1 MGVDNTHDE
10 AMEVQPEE
18 KVAKPRKR
26 KSATK
31 KAKTPDL
38 GELNINQ
45 TQEGP
50 IEEASGAVKKKR
62 SGSKKKKTTTSGKK
76 RSTNGKKTKSVKAKA
91 LATEDSTESASIS
104 ELELQPTGQAEI
116 SKVKVEVLPKASA
129 ANVKSQLTILKEPTT
144 MNLQGAKV
152 KTDGSQTVCARV
164 EAVQEAV
171 LPLRAIKVRNV
182 VGVIRDLVTEII
194 PNKVIVQGIVHEQLF
209 FVGTDNLVHHLADD
223 IHFSTFLDIPGV
235 QPGMNAQVS
244 ARIEEIITEMGPGGE
259 SIIKKIIIEVFVKVT
274 ETVQVNV
281 VTGDG
286 PTLLLKEVIGENTA
300 QTLIE
305 ADVTLE
311 FPAIKVDEITGD
323 IRNLEIE
330 VIKDKV
336 IIQGI
341 LHKQIFFVDTN
352 NLERHQMEELHF
364 SLFVDVPGA
373 VPGMEVQVQS
383 RIEAIFF
390 HLVNE
395 TTLRQKAVLEFFVK
409 VTERIRLPVALGT
422 GPLFKVEEFVGENT
436 VQDLSETIIT
446 LPLAA
451 VKVREIVAR
460 LQNIETHV
468 IQDKVIVQG
477 IIHKQI
483 FFISTG
489 DNIERHLAEDIP
501 FSLFLDIPGAV
512 PGDNVHITPI
522 IEAIFFDLI
531 SPTELR
537 QKVIFAINA
546 VVTRT
551 IQLNLVLGQERPLFK
566 MEQVVGENTK
576 QVLVVRR
583 EQIPQQQQVSVTR
596 VTIVFPGAE
605 VIGQQQIILRNTFEL
620 PVTAIKIKEITG
632 IITDLTARIILDGV
646 VVEGVVVKT
655 IFFVDSDNIVRSITE
670 RIPFSILV
678 SIPGIQPEQA
688 IEATVDIE
696 NISFTLNK
704 EKNEVTQIV
713 VLRATVR
720 GTEEPQPG
728 VSVVTNVT
736 GPGIETET
744 IRVRA
749 LVLTP
754 EGAVFQEFDVV
765 TDVSG
770 PGVISVTKRVISLD
784 VVGDGNPNPV
794 PVEVVTDVR
803 LA

>member
-10 AMEVQPEE
+10 TMELQPEE
-18 KVAKPRKR
+18 EVTKKPRKKR
-26 KSATK
+26 SATK
-31 KAKTPDL
+31 KAKNPDS

-45 TQEGP
+45 NPENP
-50 IEEASGAVKKKR
+50 SEAETGTTKKKR
-62 SGSKKKKTTTSGKK
+62 SGSKKKKTSTTSGKK
-76 RSTNGKKTKSVKAKA
+76 RSSKKTKAVKAIA
-91 LATEDSTESASIS
+91 LAAEDSNESPQESD
-104 ELELQPTGQAEI
+104 ELQPTGQAEVN
-116 SKVKVEVLPKASA
+116 KVKVEVLPKVA
-129 ANVKSQLTILKEPTT
+129 AADVESQLTILKEPAT
-144 MNLQGAKV
+144 MNLHGAKV
-152 KTDGSQTVCARV
+152 QTSGSPKVNTRV
-164 EAVQEAV
+164 EAVREAV

-182 VGVIRDLVTEII
+182 TGEIRNIVTEII
-194 PNKVIVQGIVHEQLF
+194 PNKVIVQGVVHEQLF
-209 FVGTDNLVHHLADD
+209 FVGTDNLVHHLSDD
-223 IHFSTFLDIPGV
+223 VHFSTFLDVPGV
-235 QPGMNAQVS
+235 QPGMNAQVT
-244 ARIEEIITEMGPGGE
+244 ARIEEIITELAPDGL

-274 ETVQVNV
+274 ETVQVNLA
-281 VTGDG
+281 TGDG
-286 PTLLLKEVIGENTA
+286 PTLLLKEVVGENTA

-305 ADVTLE
+305 TDVALE
-311 FPAIKVDEITGD
+311 HPAIKVDEITGD
-323 IRNLEIE
+323 IRNLEVE

-341 LHKQIFFVDTN
+341 FHKQIFFVDTN
-352 NLERHQMEELHF
+352 NLERHQMEEIPF

-373 VPGMEVQVQS
+373 VPGMDVQVQS

-390 HLVNE
+390 KLINE
-395 TTLRQKAVLEFFVK
+395 NTLRQKAVLEFFVK
-409 VTERIRLPVALGT
+409 VTETIRLQVAVGA

-436 VQDLSETIIT
+436 VQDLSETVIT
-446 LPLAA
+446 LPVAA
-451 VKVREIVAR
+451 VKVREIVAQLR
-460 LQNIETHV
+460 NIVTHI

-483 FFISTG
+483 FFIDT

-512 PGDNVHITPI
+512 PGDNVQIKPI
-522 IEAIFFDLI
+522 IEAIFFDLL

-546 VVTRT
+546 VITRT
-551 IQLNLVLGQERPLFK
+551 LQLNLVLGEDRPLFK
-566 MEQVVGENTK
+566 LEQVVGENTK

-583 EQIPQQQQVSVTR
+583 EQIQEQVNVTR

-620 PVTAIKIKEITG
+620 PVTAIKIKEIQA
-632 IITDLTARIILDGV
+632 IITDLTARVILDGV
-646 VVEGVVVKT
+646 VVEGIVEKT
-655 IFFVDSDNIVRSITE
+655 IFFVDCDNIVRSITE

-678 SIPGIQPEQA
+678 SVPGIQPDQA
-688 IEATVDIE
+688 VEATVDIE
-696 NISFTLNK
+696 NISFNLDK
-704 EKNEVTQIV
+704 KRNEVTQII

-728 VSVVTNVT
+728 VSVVTSVT
-736 GPGIETET
+736 GPGIVTET

-765 TDVSG
+765 TDVRG
-770 PGVISVTKRVISLD
+770 PGVINVTKRVIPLD
-784 VVGDGNPNPV
+784 VVNDGNPNPV
-794 PVEVVTDVR
+794 PVEVVTDVQ

>member
-1 MGVDNTHDE
+1 
-10 AMEVQPEE
+10 MEVDQTDLEKMEIQEEE
-18 KVAKPRKR
+18 KPKKRRKPATRRK
-26 KSATK
+26 KN
-31 KAKTPDL
+31 PDA
-38 GELNINQ
+38 GELNIN
-45 TQEGP
+45 
-50 IEEASGAVKKKR
+50 EAQDSPEPVETLETESGTVKKKK
-62 SGSKKKKTTTSGKK
+62 SGPKKKKSTTTNGKK
-76 RSTNGKKTKSVKAKA
+76 RSTKKKSVKATA
-91 LATEDSTESASIS
+91 LVTDASIEADS
-104 ELELQPTGQAEI
+104 VPEQELQPTGQAEV
-116 SKVKVEVLPKASA
+116 SKVKVEVLPKLSA
-129 ANVKSQLTILKEPTT
+129 ADVQSQLSLLKEPAA
-144 MNLQGAKV
+144 MNLQGAKI
-152 KTDGSQTVCARV
+152 KTNGSQTIKARV

-182 VGVIRDLVTEII
+182 TGEIRNIVTEII
-194 PNKVIVQGIVHEQLF
+194 PNKVIVQGVVHEQLF

-223 IHFSTFLDIPGV
+223 IHFSTFLDIPGA
-235 QPGMNAQVS
+235 QPGMNAQVL
-244 ARIEEIITEMGPGGE
+244 ARIEDIISELADNGE

-274 ETVQVNV
+274 ETVQVNLA
-281 VTGDG
+281 TGDG

-305 ADVTLE
+305 ADVVLE
-311 FPAIKVDEITGD
+311 YPAIKVDEITGD
-323 IRNLEIE
+323 IRNLEVE

-352 NLERHQMEELHF
+352 NLERHQMEELPF

-373 VPGMEVQVQS
+373 VPGMDVQVQS

-390 HLVNE
+390 NLISE

-409 VTERIRLPVALGT
+409 VTESVRQQVAVGN

-436 VQDLSETIIT
+436 VQDLSETTIT
-446 LPLAA
+446 LPVAA
-451 VKVREIVAR
+451 IKVREIVAQLR
-460 LQNIETHV
+460 NLVTHV
-468 IQDKVIVQG
+468 IHDKVIVQG

-483 FFISTG
+483 FFISTE
-489 DNIERHLAEDIP
+489 NIERHLAEDIP

-512 PGDNVHITPI
+512 PGDNVHIAPI

-551 IQLNLVLGQERPLFK
+551 LQINLVLSDDRPLFK
-566 MEQVVGENTK
+566 LEQVVGENTK
-576 QVLVVRR
+576 QVLVIRK
-583 EQIPQQQQVSVTR
+583 EQIQEQINVTR
-596 VTIVFPGAE
+596 VTIIFPGAE

-620 PVTAIKIKEITG
+620 PVTAIKIKEIQAV
-632 IITDLTARIILDGV
+632 ITDLTARVILDGV
-646 VVEGVVVKT
+646 VVEGVVEKT
-655 IFFVDSDNIVRSITE
+655 IFFVDADNIVRSITE

-678 SIPGIQPEQA
+678 SIPGIQPDQA
-688 IEATVDIE
+688 VEATVDIE
-696 NISFTLNK
+696 NISFSLDK
-704 EKNEVTQIV
+704 KRNEVTQII

-728 VSVVTNVT
+728 VSVVTSVT
-736 GPGIETET
+736 GSGIVTET

-765 TDVSG
+765 TDVRG
-770 PGVISVTKRVISLD
+770 PGIINVTKRVIPLD
-784 VVGDGNPNPV
+784 VVNDGNPNPV
-794 PVEVVTDVR
+794 PVEVVTDVQ
-803 LA
+803 LV

>member
-1 MGVDNTHDE
+1 
-10 AMEVQPEE
+10 MEVDQTDLEKIEILEEE
-18 KVAKPRKR
+18 KPKKRR
-26 KSATK
+26 KSTTRK
-31 KAKTPDL
+31 KKNPDA
-38 GELNINQ
+38 GELNIN
-45 TQEGP
+45 
-50 IEEASGAVKKKR
+50 EAQDSPAPVETLETESGTVKKKR
-62 SGSKKKKTTTSGKK
+62 NGAKKRKTTTTNGKK
-76 RSTNGKKTKSVKAKA
+76 RSTKRKTVKATA
-91 LATEDSTESASIS
+91 LVTDDSIESNSVP
-104 ELELQPTGQAEI
+104 EQELQPTGQAEV
-116 SKVKVEVLPKASA
+116 SKVKVEVLPKPSA
-129 ANVKSQLTILKEPTT
+129 ADVQSQLSILKEPAA

-152 KTDGSQTVCARV
+152 TTNGSETIKATV
-164 EAVQEAV
+164 EAVHEAV

-182 VGVIRDLVTEII
+182 TGEIRNIVTEII
-194 PNKVIVQGIVHEQLF
+194 PNKVIVQGVVHEQLF

-223 IHFSTFLDIPGV
+223 IHFSTFLDIPGA
-235 QPGMNAQVS
+235 QPGMNAQVL
-244 ARIEEIITEMGPGGE
+244 ARIEDIITELADNGQ

-274 ETVQVNV
+274 ETVQVNLAI
-281 VTGDG
+281 GDG

-305 ADVTLE
+305 ADVALE
-311 FPAIKVDEITGD
+311 YPAIKVDEITGD
-323 IRNLEIE
+323 IRNLEVE

-352 NLERHQMEELHF
+352 NLERHQMEELPF

-373 VPGMEVQVQS
+373 VPGMDVQIQS

-390 HLVNE
+390 NLISE
-395 TTLRQKAVLEFFVK
+395 TILRQKAVLEFFVK
-409 VTERIRLPVALGT
+409 VTENVRQQVVVGN

-436 VQDLSETIIT
+436 VQDLSETTIT
-446 LPLAA
+446 LPVAA
-451 VKVREIVAR
+451 VKVREIVAQLR
-460 LQNIETHV
+460 NLVTHV
-468 IQDKVIVQG
+468 IHDKVIVQG

-483 FFISTG
+483 FFISTE
-489 DNIERHLAEDIP
+489 NIERHLAEDIP

-512 PGDNVHITPI
+512 PGDNVHIKPI

-551 IQLNLVLGQERPLFK
+551 LQINLVLGEGRPLFK
-566 MEQVVGENTK
+566 LEQVVGENTK

-583 EQIPQQQQVSVTR
+583 EQIQEQVNVTR

-620 PVTAIKIKEITG
+620 PVTAIKIKEIQAV
-632 IITDLTARIILDGV
+632 ITDLTARVILDGV
-646 VVEGVVVKT
+646 VVEGVVEKT
-655 IFFVDSDNIVRSITE
+655 IFFVDTDDIVRSITE

-678 SIPGIQPEQA
+678 SIPGIQPDQVV
-688 IEATVDIE
+688 EATVDIE
-696 NISFTLNK
+696 NISFSLDK
-704 EKNEVTQIV
+704 KRNEVTQII
-713 VLRATVR
+713 VLRATVQ

-728 VSVVTNVT
+728 VSVVTSVT
-736 GPGIETET
+736 GPGIATET

-765 TDVSG
+765 TDVRG
-770 PGVISVTKRVISLD
+770 PGVINVTKRVIPLD
-784 VVGDGNPNPV
+784 VVNDGNPNPV
-794 PVEVVTDVR
+794 PVEVVTDVQ

>member
-10 AMEVQPEE
+10 TLELQPEE
-18 KVAKPRKR
+18 EVTKKPRKR
-26 KSATK
+26 RSATK
-31 KAKTPDL
+31 KAKNPDP

-45 TQEGP
+45 NPENPLAKETGTT
-50 IEEASGAVKKKR
+50 KKKR
-62 SGSKKKKTTTSGKK
+62 SGSRKKKTSTTSSKK
-76 RSTNGKKTKSVKAKA
+76 RSSKKSKAVKAVA
-91 LATEDSTESASIS
+91 LAAENSDESPQES
-104 ELELQPTGQAEI
+104 EELQPTGQAEV
-116 SKVKVEVLPKASA
+116 SKVKVEVLPKEA
-129 ANVKSQLTILKEPTT
+129 ATNVESQLTILKEPAT

-152 KTDGSQTVCARV
+152 QTSGSPMVNTRV
-164 EAVQEAV
+164 EAVGEAV

-182 VGVIRDLVTEII
+182 TGEIRNIVTEII

-209 FVGTDNLVHHLADD
+209 FVGTDNLVHHLSDD
-223 IHFSTFLDIPGV
+223 VHFSTFLDVPGV
-235 QPGMNAQVS
+235 QPGMNAQVT
-244 ARIEEIITEMGPGGE
+244 ARIEEIITELAPDGL

-274 ETVQVNV
+274 ETVQVNLA
-281 VTGDG
+281 TGDG
-286 PTLLLKEVIGENTA
+286 PTLLLKEVVGENTA
-300 QTLIE
+300 QTLLENDI
-305 ADVTLE
+305 TLE
-311 FPAIKVDEITGD
+311 HPAIKVDEITGD
-323 IRNLEIE
+323 IRNLEVE

-352 NLERHQMEELHF
+352 NLERHQMEEIPF

-373 VPGMEVQVQS
+373 VPGMDVQVQS

-390 HLVNE
+390 KLINE

-409 VTERIRLPVALGT
+409 VTETIRLQVAVGT

-436 VQDLSETIIT
+436 VQDLSETVIT
-446 LPLAA
+446 LPVAA
-451 VKVREIVAR
+451 IKVREIVAQLR
-460 LQNIETHV
+460 NIVTHV

-483 FFISTG
+483 FFIST

-512 PGDNVHITPI
+512 PGDNVQLKPI
-522 IEAIFFDLI
+522 IEAIFFDLL

-546 VVTRT
+546 VITRT
-551 IQLNLVLGQERPLFK
+551 LQLNLVLGEGRPLFK
-566 MEQVVGENTK
+566 LEQVVGENTK
-576 QVLVVRR
+576 QVLVIRK
-583 EQIPQQQQVSVTR
+583 EQIQEQVNVTR

-620 PVTAIKIKEITG
+620 PVTAIKIKEIQA
-632 IITDLTARIILDGV
+632 IITDLTARVILDGV
-646 VVEGVVVKT
+646 VVEGIVEKT
-655 IFFVDSDNIVRSITE
+655 IFFVDVDNIVRSITE

-678 SIPGIQPEQA
+678 SVPGIQPDQTV
-688 IEATVDIE
+688 EAMVDIE
-696 NISFTLNK
+696 NISFNLDK
-704 EKNEVTQIV
+704 KRNEVTQII

-728 VSVVTNVT
+728 VSVVTSVT
-736 GPGIETET
+736 GPGIVTET

-770 PGVISVTKRVISLD
+770 PGVINVTKRVIQLD
-784 VVGDGNPNPV
+784 VVDDGNPNPV
-794 PVEVVTDVR
+794 PVEVVTDVQ

>member
-10 AMEVQPEE
+10 TMELQPEE
-18 KVAKPRKR
+18 GVTKKPRKKR
-26 KSATK
+26 SATK
-31 KAKTPDL
+31 KAKSPDP
-38 GELNINQ
+38 GELNIDQNP
-45 TQEGP
+45 ENP
-50 IEEASGAVKKKR
+50 SAAEAGTTKKKR
-62 SGSKKKKTTTSGKK
+62 SGSRKKKTSTTSGKK
-76 RSTNGKKTKSVKAKA
+76 RSSKKTKAVKAVA
-91 LATEDSTESASIS
+91 LAVENSNESSQES
-104 ELELQPTGQAEI
+104 DELQPTGQAEV
-116 SKVKVEVLPKASA
+116 SKVKVEVLPKVA
-129 ANVKSQLTILKEPTT
+129 AADVESQLTILKEPAT
-144 MNLQGAKV
+144 MNLHGAKV
-152 KTDGSQTVCARV
+152 QTSSSPMVNTRV
-164 EAVQEAV
+164 EAVGEAV

-182 VGVIRDLVTEII
+182 TGEIRNIVTEII

-209 FVGTDNLVHHLADD
+209 FVGTDNLVHHLSDD
-223 IHFSTFLDIPGV
+223 IHFSTFLDVPGV
-235 QPGMNAQVS
+235 QPGMNAQVT
-244 ARIEEIITEMGPGGE
+244 ARIEEIITELAPDGL

-274 ETVQVNV
+274 ETVQVSLA
-281 VTGDG
+281 TGDG
-286 PTLLLKEVIGENTA
+286 PTLLLKEVVGENTA
-300 QTLIE
+300 QTLLE
-305 ADVTLE
+305 NDVALE
-311 FPAIKVDEITGD
+311 HSAIKVDEITGD
-323 IRNLEIE
+323 IRNLEVE

-352 NLERHQMEELHF
+352 NLERHQMEEIPF

-373 VPGMEVQVQS
+373 VPGMDVQVQS

-390 HLVNE
+390 KLINE

-409 VTERIRLPVALGT
+409 VTETIRLQVAVGT

-436 VQDLSETIIT
+436 VQDLSETVIT
-446 LPLAA
+446 LPVAA
-451 VKVREIVAR
+451 VKVREIVAQLR
-460 LQNIETHV
+460 NIVTHV

-483 FFISTG
+483 FFIDT

-512 PGDNVHITPI
+512 PGDNVHIKPI
-522 IEAIFFDLI
+522 IEAIFFDLL

-546 VVTRT
+546 VITRT
-551 IQLNLVLGQERPLFK
+551 LQLNLVLGEDRPLFK
-566 MEQVVGENTK
+566 LEQVVGENTK
-576 QVLVVRR
+576 QVLVVRK
-583 EQIPQQQQVSVTR
+583 EQIQEQVNVTR

-620 PVTAIKIKEITG
+620 PVTAIKIKEIQA
-632 IITDLTARIILDGV
+632 IITDLTARVILDGV
-646 VVEGVVVKT
+646 VVEGIVEKT
-655 IFFVDSDNIVRSITE
+655 IFFVDCDNIVRSITE

-678 SIPGIQPEQA
+678 SVPGIQPDQA
-688 IEATVDIE
+688 VEATVDIE
-696 NISFTLNK
+696 NISFSLDK
-704 EKNEVTQIV
+704 KRNEVTQII

-728 VSVVTNVT
+728 VSVVTSVT
-736 GPGIETET
+736 GPGIVTET

-765 TDVSG
+765 TDVRG
-770 PGVISVTKRVISLD
+770 PGVINVTKRVIPLD
-784 VVGDGNPNPV
+784 VVNDGNPNPV
-794 PVEVVTDVR
+794 PVEVVTDVQ

>member
-10 AMEVQPEE
+10 TMELQPEE
-18 KVAKPRKR
+18 GVTKKPRKKR
-26 KSATK
+26 SATK
-31 KAKTPDL
+31 KAKNPDP
-38 GELNINQ
+38 GELNIDQNP
-45 TQEGP
+45 ENP
-50 IEEASGAVKKKR
+50 SAAEAGTTKKKR
-62 SGSKKKKTTTSGKK
+62 SGSRKKKTSTTSGKK
-76 RSTNGKKTKSVKAKA
+76 RSSKKTKAVKAVA
-91 LATEDSTESASIS
+91 LAVENSNESSQES
-104 ELELQPTGQAEI
+104 DELQPTGQAEV
-116 SKVKVEVLPKASA
+116 SKVKVEVLPKVA
-129 ANVKSQLTILKEPTT
+129 AADVESQLTILKEPAT
-144 MNLQGAKV
+144 MNLHGAKV
-152 KTDGSQTVCARV
+152 QTSSSPMVNTRV
-164 EAVQEAV
+164 EAVGEAV

-182 VGVIRDLVTEII
+182 TGEIRNIVTEII

-209 FVGTDNLVHHLADD
+209 FVGTDNLVHHLSDD
-223 IHFSTFLDIPGV
+223 IHFSTFLDVPGV
-235 QPGMNAQVS
+235 QPGMNAQVT
-244 ARIEEIITEMGPGGE
+244 ARIEEIITELAPDGL

-274 ETVQVNV
+274 ETVQVSLA
-281 VTGDG
+281 TGDG
-286 PTLLLKEVIGENTA
+286 PTLLLKEVVGENTA
-300 QTLIE
+300 QTLLE
-305 ADVTLE
+305 NDVALE
-311 FPAIKVDEITGD
+311 HSAIKVDEITGD
-323 IRNLEIE
+323 IRNLEVE

-352 NLERHQMEELHF
+352 NLERHQMEEIPF

-373 VPGMEVQVQS
+373 VPGMDVQVQS

-390 HLVNE
+390 KLINE

-409 VTERIRLPVALGT
+409 VTETIRLQVAVGT

-436 VQDLSETIIT
+436 VQDLSETVIT
-446 LPLAA
+446 LPVAA
-451 VKVREIVAR
+451 VKVREIVAQLR
-460 LQNIETHV
+460 NIVTHV

-483 FFISTG
+483 FFIDT

-512 PGDNVHITPI
+512 PGDNVHIKPI
-522 IEAIFFDLI
+522 IEAIFFDLL

-546 VVTRT
+546 VITRT
-551 IQLNLVLGQERPLFK
+551 LQLNLVLGEDRPLFK
-566 MEQVVGENTK
+566 LEQVVGENTK
-576 QVLVVRR
+576 QVLVVRK
-583 EQIPQQQQVSVTR
+583 EQIQEQVNVTR

-620 PVTAIKIKEITG
+620 PVTAIKIKEIQA
-632 IITDLTARIILDGV
+632 IITDLTARVILDGV
-646 VVEGVVVKT
+646 VVEGIVEKT
-655 IFFVDSDNIVRSITE
+655 IFFVDCDNIVRSITE

-678 SIPGIQPEQA
+678 SVPGIQPDQA
-688 IEATVDIE
+688 VEATVDIE
-696 NISFTLNK
+696 NISFSLDK
-704 EKNEVTQIV
+704 KRNEVTQII

-728 VSVVTNVT
+728 VSVVTSVT
-736 GPGIETET
+736 GPGIVTET

-765 TDVSG
+765 TDVRG
-770 PGVISVTKRVISLD
+770 PGVINVTKRVIPLD
-784 VVGDGNPNPV
+784 VVNDGNPNPV
-794 PVEVVTDVR
+794 PVEVVTDVQ

>member
-1 MGVDNTHDE
+1 MGVDNSNDE
-10 AMEVQPEE
+10 TMEVQPEE
-18 KVAKPRKR
+18 KVKKPRKR
-26 KSATK
+26 RSATK
-31 KAKTPDL
+31 KVTDPDPR
-38 GELNINQ
+38 ELNINLNQ
-45 TQEGP
+45 TDSTEEGT
-50 IEEASGAVKKKR
+50 GAVKKKR
-62 SGSKKKKTTTSGKK
+62 SGSKKKKTTTTNSKK
-76 RSTNGKKTKSVKAKA
+76 RSSKKIKTVKAIA
-91 LATEDSTESASIS
+91 LAEDDSNESAEKS
-104 ELELQPTGQAEI
+104 ELELQPTGQAEV
-116 SKVKVEVLPKASA
+116 SKVKVEVLPKPSA
-129 ANVKSQLTILKEPTT
+129 ADVESQLTLLKEPSV
-144 MNLQGAKV
+144 MNLRGAKV
-152 KTDGSQTVCARV
+152 RSADSPTVNTRV
-164 EAVQEAV
+164 EAVREAV

-182 VGVIRDLVTEII
+182 TGEIRNIVTEII

-244 ARIEEIITEMGPGGE
+244 ARIEDIITELAPDGL

-274 ETVQVNV
+274 ETVQVNLA
-281 VTGDG
+281 TGDG

-305 ADVTLE
+305 AEVDLE
-311 FPAIKVDEITGD
+311 IPAIKVDEIKGD
-323 IRNLEIE
+323 IRDLEIE

-341 LHKQIFFVDTN
+341 LHKQLFFVDTN
-352 NLERHQMEELHF
+352 NLERHQMEELPF
-364 SLFVDVPGA
+364 SLFVDLPGA
-373 VPGMEVQVQS
+373 VPGMDVQVQS

-390 HLVNE
+390 NLVDEN
-395 TTLRQKAVLEFFVK
+395 TLRQKAVLEFFVK
-409 VTERIRLPVALGT
+409 VTENVRLQVALGT

-436 VQDLSETIIT
+436 VQDLSETIVT
-446 LPLAA
+446 LPVAA
-451 VKVREIVAR
+451 VKVREIVAQLR
-460 LQNIETHV
+460 NLVTHV
-468 IQDKVIVQG
+468 IHDKVIVQG

-483 FFISTG
+483 FFIST

-501 FSLFLDIPGAV
+501 FSLFLDIPGAT
-512 PGDNVHITPI
+512 PGDNVHIKPI

-551 IQLNLVLGQERPLFK
+551 LQINLVLGEGRPLFK
-566 MEQVVGENTK
+566 LEQVVGENTK
-576 QVLVVRR
+576 QVLVIRR
-583 EQIPQQQQVSVTR
+583 ERIQEQINVTR

-605 VIGQQQIILRNTFEL
+605 VIGEQQIILRNTFEL
-620 PVTAIKIKEITG
+620 PVNAIKIKEIQA
-632 IITDLTARIILDGV
+632 IITDLTAKVIPDGV
-646 VVEGVVVKT
+646 VVEGVVEKT
-655 IFFVDSDNIVRSITE
+655 VFFVDCDNIVRSITE

-678 SIPGIQPEQA
+678 SIPGIRPDQRV
-688 IEATVDIE
+688 EATVDIE
-696 NISFTLNK
+696 NISFNLDK
-704 EKNEVTQIV
+704 KRNEVTQVV

-720 GTEEPQPG
+720 GAEEPQPG

-736 GPGIETET
+736 GPGIVTER

-754 EGAVFQEFDVV
+754 EGAIFQEFDVV

-770 PGVISVTKRVISLD
+770 PGVISVTKRVIPLD
-784 VVGDGNPNPV
+784 VVNDGNPNPV
-794 PVEVVTDVR
+794 PVEVVTDVQ

>member
-1 MGVDNTHDE
+1 MGVDHSNDE
-10 AMEVQPEE
+10 ELEVQPE
-18 KVAKPRKR
+18 KVVKPKRR

-31 KAKTPDL
+31 KAKDPDL

-45 TQEGP
+45 TENP
-50 IEEASGAVKKKR
+50 PVEDSGTAKKK
-62 SGSKKKKTTTSGKK
+62 SNGSKKKKTGTKGKK
-76 RSTNGKKTKSVKAKA
+76 GSTKTKSVKVTA
-91 LATEDSTESASIS
+91 LANEDPKESAQKP
-104 ELELQPTGQAEI
+104 ELELEPTGQAQV
-116 SKVKVEVLPKASA
+116 SNVKVEVLPKVA
-129 ANVKSQLTILKEPTT
+129 ATNVESKLTILREPAAI
-144 MNLQGAKV
+144 NLQGAKV
-152 KTDGSQTVCARV
+152 QTNKSQTVNARV

-182 VGVIRDLVTEII
+182 TGEIRNVVTEII
-194 PNKVIVQGIVHEQLF
+194 PNKVIVQGVVHEQLF

-244 ARIEEIITEMGPGGE
+244 ARIEEIITELATNGE
-259 SIIKKIIIEVFVKVT
+259 SIVKKIIIEVFVKVT
-274 ETVQVNV
+274 ETVQVNLM
-281 VTGDG
+281 TGEG
-286 PTLLLKEVIGENTA
+286 PTLLLKEVVGENTA
-300 QTLIE
+300 QTLLE
-305 ADVTLE
+305 NDVTLE
-311 FPAIKVDEITGD
+311 SAAIKIDEITGD
-323 IRNLEIE
+323 IRNVEVE

-352 NLERHQMEELHF
+352 NLERHQMEEIPF
-364 SLFVDVPGA
+364 SLFVDIPGA
-373 VPGMEVQVQS
+373 VPGMDVQVQP

-390 HLVNE
+390 NLIDA

-409 VTERIRLPVALGT
+409 VTENVRLPVRVGS
-422 GPLFKVEEFVGENT
+422 GPLFKVEEFIGENT
-436 VQDLSETIIT
+436 VQDLSETVVT
-446 LPLAA
+446 LPTPAI
-451 VKVREIVAR
+451 KVREIVAQLR
-460 LQNIETHV
+460 NLVTHV
-468 IQDKVIVQG
+468 IRDKVIVQG

-483 FFISTG
+483 FFIST

-501 FSLFLDIPGAV
+501 FSLFLDIPDIV

-531 SPTELR
+531 SPVELR

-551 IQLNLVLGQERPLFK
+551 LQLNLVLGEGRPLFK

-583 EQIPQQQQVSVTR
+583 EQIQQQVSVTR

-620 PVTAIKIKEITG
+620 PVTAIKIKEIKA
-632 IITDLTARIILDGV
+632 IVTDLTARVILDGV
-646 VVEGVVVKT
+646 VVEGVVEKT

-678 SIPGIQPEQA
+678 SIPGIQPDQA

-696 NISFTLNK
+696 NISFSLNK
-704 EKNEVTQIV
+704 ERNEVTQIV
-713 VLRATVR
+713 VLKATVTA
-720 GTEEPQPG
+720 TEPPPPG
-728 VSVVTNVT
+728 VSVVTDVT
-736 GPGIETET
+736 GPGITT
-744 IRVRA
+744 KKIRVRA

-754 EGAVFQEFDVV
+754 EGAVFQEIDVV

-770 PGVISVTKRVISLD
+770 PGIISVTKQVISLD

-794 PVEVVTDVR
+794 PVEVVTDVQI
-803 LA
+803 A

>member
-1 MGVDNTHDE
+1 MGVDHTKDE
-10 AMEVQPEE
+10 EMEIQQEE
-18 KVAKPRKR
+18 VIKPKKR

-31 KAKTPDL
+31 KAKTLDS
-38 GELNINQ
+38 GELNIDQ
-45 TQEGP
+45 TKESP
-50 IEEASGAVKKKR
+50 IDEESGTVKKKK
-62 SGSKKKKTTTSGKK
+62 SGTKKKKTTTKGKK
-76 RSTNGKKTKSVKAKA
+76 RNTKIKSLKVTA
-91 LATEDSTESASIS
+91 LSEELNEAAQVPE
-104 ELELQPTGQAEI
+104 ELEPTGQAEI
-116 SKVKVEVLPKASA
+116 SKVKVEVLPNKTA
-129 ANVKSQLTILKEPTT
+129 ADVKSQLTILKEPAAV
-144 MNLQGAKV
+144 NLQGAKV
-152 KTDGSQTVCARV
+152 QANGSQTINARV
-164 EAVQEAV
+164 EAVQDAI

-182 VGVIRDLVTEII
+182 TGEIRNIVTEII
-194 PNKVIVQGIVHEQLF
+194 PNKVIVQGVVHEQLF

-223 IHFSTFLDIPGV
+223 IHFSTFLDVPGV

-244 ARIEEIITEMGPGGE
+244 ARIEEIITELAPNGE
-259 SIIKKIIIEVFVKVT
+259 SIVKKIIIEVFVKVT
-274 ETVQVNV
+274 ETVQVNL

-286 PTLLLKEVIGENTA
+286 PTLLLKEVVGENTA

-305 ADVTLE
+305 TDVTLD

-323 IRNLEIE
+323 IRNIEVE

-352 NLERHQMEELHF
+352 NLERHQMEEVPF

-373 VPGMEVQVQS
+373 VPGMDVQVQS

-390 HLVNE
+390 NLVNE

-409 VTERIRLPVALGT
+409 VTENIRLQVVVGT
-422 GPLFKVEEFVGENT
+422 GPLFKVEEFVGEKT

-446 LPLAA
+446 LPIAA
-451 VKVREIVAR
+451 IKVREIVAQLR
-460 LQNIETHV
+460 NIVTHV

-483 FFISTG
+483 FFIST

-501 FSLFLDIPGAV
+501 FSLFLDIPETV
-512 PGDNVHITPI
+512 PGDNVHVTPI

-551 IQLNLVLGQERPLFK
+551 LQLNLVLGEGRPLFK
-566 MEQVVGENTK
+566 VEQVVGENTK

-583 EQIPQQQQVSVTR
+583 EQIRRQVNVTR

-620 PVTAIKIKEITG
+620 PVTAIKIKEIKAV
-632 IITDLTARIILDGV
+632 ITDLTARVILDGV

-655 IFFVDSDNIVRSITE
+655 IFFVDTDNIVRSITE

-678 SIPGIQPEQA
+678 SVPGIRPDQA
-688 IEATVDIE
+688 VEATVDIE
-696 NISFTLNK
+696 NISFSLNK
-704 EKNEVTQIV
+704 EGNEVTQIV

-728 VSVVTNVT
+728 VSVVTSVT

-754 EGAVFQEFDVV
+754 EGAVFQEFNVV

-770 PGVISVTKRVISLD
+770 PGVLSVTKRVISLD

-794 PVEVVTDVR
+794 PVEVVTDVQ